1 MLEPVIKE
9 NRRYLLEVN
18 GERTRLSTKAFAI
31 KMGKFVKRALAKGEY
46 VKLIE
51 EYDIFDISEASKPKH
66 IDHRE
71 FDRSILL
78 EESSKS

>member
-1 MLEPVIKE
+1 MLEPIIKE

-18 GERTRLSTKAFAI
+18 GERTRCSTKAFAI
-31 KMGKFVKRALAKGEY
+31 KMGKFVKHALKEGEY

-51 EYDIFDISEASKPKH
+51 EYDLFDMSEPTKIKH

-71 FDRSILL
+71 FDRSNLL
-78 EESSKS
+78 ND

>member
-1 MLEPVIKE
+1 MLEPIIKE

-18 GERTRLSTKAFAI
+18 GERTRCSTKAFAI
-31 KMGKFVKRALAKGEY
+31 KMRKFVKHALQEGEY

-51 EYDIFDISEASKPKH
+51 EYDLFDISEATKPKH

-78 EESSKS
+78 ND

>member
-1 MLEPVIKE
+1 MLEPIIKE

-18 GERTRLSTKAFAI
+18 GERTRCSTKAFAI
-31 KMGKFVKRALAKGEY
+31 KMGKFVKHALQEGEY

-51 EYDIFDISEASKPKH
+51 EYDLFDISEATKPKH

-78 EESSKS
+78 ND